1 MQLNDG
7 GGQGEKGVDGDVH
20 MHSTS
25 YLPRTIDTDIIART
39 ITTYTRTRLNVSRTR
54 EKFSTDL
61 SIQIDADPILFL
73 AFLSFQHDQVHPS
86 PGELSPPS

>member
-1 MQLNDG
+1 
-7 GGQGEKGVDGDVH
+7 VH

-61 SIQIDADPILFL
+61 SIQIDADPILL
-73 AFLSFQHDQVHPS
+73 LSFLPFQNDQVHPS
-86 PGELSPPS
+86 PGELTRPSRMAYS